1 MVSTRPVDTE
11 GPQLAALL
19 LNAQKLSLHL
29 LKDKLQGKEKD
40 PETLPIIQGRDFP
53 TDLFHQIPIIVLVKL
68 LPSI

>member
-1 MVSTRPVDTE
+1 MIIASKIPVDSA

-40 PETLPIIQGRDFP
+40 PEVQPIIQGRDF
-53 TDLFHQIPIIVLVKL
+53 
-68 LPSI
+68 

>member
-1 MVSTRPVDTE
+1 MIFASKIPADSA

-40 PETLPIIQGRDFP
+40 PEVRPIIQGRD
-53 TDLFHQIPIIVLVKL
+53 L
-68 LPSI
+68 